1 MRLGC
6 NVMVKHDAVELV
18 TSAAFKKEIIME
30 KIDVTT
36 LHDNLFTTIGKEWM
50 LVAAG
55 NEEKFNMM
63 TASWG
68 CLGWLWNHPVAI
80 VYIRPERYT
89 HEFIEA
95 NDTMSLVFLGNS
107 EEARKAYAFCGAKS
121 GRDFDKAKEIVDTA
135 ERQAAEHWKRFQ
147 LQAGQLIQAH
157 AELQEMFKGMANR

>member
-1 MRLGC
+1 
-6 NVMVKHDAVELV
+6 
-18 TSAAFKKEIIME
+18 ME

-36 LHDNLFTTIGKEWM
+36 LNDNVFTTIGKEWM

-95 NDTMSLVFLGNS
+95 NDKMSLVFLGNS
-107 EEARKAYAFCGAKS
+107 EEARKAYAFCGSKS
-121 GRDFDKAKEIVDTA
+121 GRDHDKASECALTPVATPDGHITFGEARLTLQCRKLYKTQIRPEEMIDRSIEQWYGAKGGLHDVYVMEITA
-135 ERQAAEHWKRFQ
+135 AYEGE
-147 LQAGQLIQAH
+147 
-157 AELQEMFKGMANR
+157 

>member
-1 MRLGC
+1 
-6 NVMVKHDAVELV
+6 
-18 TSAAFKKEIIME
+18 ME

-36 LHDNLFTTIGKEWM
+36 LHDNVFTTIGKEWM

-68 CLGWLWNHPVAI
+68 CLGWLWNRPVAI

-95 NDTMSLVFLGNS
+95 NDTMNLVFLGNS

-121 GRDFDKAKEIVDTA
+121 GRDFDKAPE
-135 ERQAAEHWKRFQ
+135 
-147 LQAGQLIQAH
+147 GY
-157 AELQEMFKGMANR
+157 